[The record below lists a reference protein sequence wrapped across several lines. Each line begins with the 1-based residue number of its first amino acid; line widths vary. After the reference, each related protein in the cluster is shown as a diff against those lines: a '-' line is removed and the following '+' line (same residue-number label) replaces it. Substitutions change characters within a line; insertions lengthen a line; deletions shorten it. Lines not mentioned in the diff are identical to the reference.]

1 MLDAIVVGAGL
12 SGLVC
17 ARRLI
22 DGGARVAV
30 LEARDRVGGRLCG
43 GRVGDMVVDF
53 GGQWMTPG
61 QPRLATLAAE
71 LGIAIARHDRTGHA
85 LVGDGGGLVAAF
97 AQWRAMRRIEKLMR
111 AERDDA
117 RRGELGARAG
127 RSLADLL
134 DREIHHPIARDRIRL
149 HAELVFAADPANLS
163 LLHYLRVMNATGGF
177 RPQGRDEYRFVGGAH
192 LLCERLA
199 EQLGDRVHL
208 GEPVTS
214 IVQATSS
221 ITVNRH
227 EAKRAVLAMPPP
239 LVRRLSIDLPPTAR
253 AYVDAAFG
261 GPVVKC
267 FAAYARPS
275 WRERGLSGE
284 SYHPRGAVRATVEL
298 VDPRGGPAV
307 LLAFVVGSD
316 AARWSSRSAD
326 DRRAEVLAAFAQL
339 TDDTPL
345 DHVEIDWG
353 AEAWSAGCVP
363 GLPPGALIDQAGA
376 VADAGASWRQPHG
389 RLHIAGTEAATCWPG
404 YMEGA
409 IEAGERAAR
418 EVLAAL

>member
-97 AQWRAMRRIEKLMR
+97 AQWRAMRRIERLVKRVAL
-111 AERDDA
+111 AGAKDLSAADA
-117 RRGELGARAG
+117 ALDA
-127 RSLADLL
+127 RSLADYLEH
-134 DREIHHPIARDRIRL
+134 DIGNQIARERIGL
-149 HAELVFAADPANLS
+149 HADLIFAADPASLS
-163 LLHYLRVMNATGGF
+163 LLYYLQTMRATSGF
-177 RPQGRDEYRFVGGAH
+177 RPASADEFRFRDGAQQ
-192 LLCERLA
+192 LAERLG
-199 EQLGDRVHL
+199 EQLGDRVHIN
-208 GEPVTS
+208 EPVTA
-214 IVQATSS
+214 IEQTDHA
-221 ITVNRH
+221 ITINSYTAR
-227 EAKRAVLAMPPP
+227 RAVLAIPPP
-239 LVRRLSIDLPPTAR
+239 LVRRLAIDLPPAAR
-253 AYVDAAFG
+253 AYVDAAATG
-261 GPVVKC
+261 RVVKC
-267 FAAYARPS
+267 FAAYATPS

-284 SYHPRGAVRATVEL
+284 SYYPRGAVRATVEI

-307 LLAFVVGSD
+307 LLAFIVG
-316 AARWSSRSAD
+316 AEATRWPSRAPD
-326 DRRAEVLAAFAQL
+326 ERKAEVLAAFARL
-339 TDDTPL
+339 TDEAPL
-345 DHVEIDWG
+345 DYCDVDWG
-353 AEAWSAGCVP
+353 ADPWSAGCVP
-363 GLPPGALIDQAGA
+363 CLPPGALRAGA
-376 VADAGASWRQPHG
+376 TWREPIS
-389 RLHIAGTEAATCWPG
+389 RLHVAGTESAVHWPG

-418 EVLAAL
+418 EVLASE